1 MVTSVLCRR
10 RRSQSQPRT
19 RACCYSHA
27 LRARPQAATAVVAAS
42 FALQTGNA
50 QKTLEKNLNDAK
62 VALGN
67 NIQTVAKSLS
77 AKMESDLKSTQTAI
91 FQMKELISKEDAA
104 LGGRINASHAPAGWP
119 RIQTRENGETS

>member
-1 MVTSVLCRR
+1 MVTCVGCRR

-27 LRARPQAATAVVAAS
+27 LHARLQAATAAAAAS
-42 FALQTGNA
+42 SALQTGNA
-50 QKTLEKNLNDAK
+50 HKTLEKNLNDAK

-67 NIQTVAKSLS
+67 NVQTVAKSLS

-91 FQMKELISKEDAA
+91 FQMKELLSKEDAA
-104 LGGRINASHAPAGWP
+104 LSCRINASHAPAGWP
-119 RIQTRENGETS
+119 RNQTRENGETS

>member
-1 MVTSVLCRR
+1 M
-10 RRSQSQPRT
+10 
-19 RACCYSHA
+19 
-27 LRARPQAATAVVAAS
+27 AAAAS

-67 NIQTVAKSLS
+67 NVQTVAKSLS

-91 FQMKELISKEDAA
+91 FQMKELLSKEDAA
-104 LGGRINASHAPAGWP
+104 LGGRINASHAPAG
-119 RIQTRENGETS
+119 